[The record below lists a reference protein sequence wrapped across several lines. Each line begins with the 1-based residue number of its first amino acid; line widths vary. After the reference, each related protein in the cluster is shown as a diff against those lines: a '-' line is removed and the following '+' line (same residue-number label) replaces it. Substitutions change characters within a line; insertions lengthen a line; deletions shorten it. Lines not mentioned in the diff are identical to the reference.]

1 MIFSLPS
8 NSTIPFVETTD
19 ASMRQLA
26 GTVGIQYQT
35 YPNQGKTS
43 QYVQGMTTAISRKVN
58 LINLLD
64 GTDPRLIAP
73 QISQAK
79 AAGIP
84 VVDSHD
90 LDLSQQPYPNVAAF
104 VDMDAVQA
112 GKIVAASAIS
122 QTKGDA
128 DVLIITSNNYANS
141 QPTATGLK
149 QEFAQDCPSCKL
161 TYANVN
167 GPDWATKIQP
177 LVSAALTRDPN
188 LNFVVPVFD
197 SMLEYVVPAVTT
209 KGAIGKVHAGSWN
222 GTPAILDLIRTGK
235 IVTVDVGENPADIAA
250 ASLDQSMRVML
261 NMTPSPNEHLVL
273 RVFTAAN
280 VQEAGAPAK
289 VGVGYGNAYLAGYR
303 HVWGLS

>member
-1 MIFSLPS
+1 MSHTLRMSSIARLAIAPFALCLIVGVAGCGSSSSGSSSSGSSSSGGSGASTANVKHANTVVAQYTALPAFTSPGPAFDAKKAAGKVIFSLPS

-149 QEFAQDCPSCKL
+149 QEFAQDMPLLQADLRECERTRLGDQDPATCL
-161 TYANVN
+161 CRTYARSKSQFRGSGVR
-167 GPDWATKIQP
+167 Q
-177 LVSAALTRDPN
+177 
-188 LNFVVPVFD
+188 
-197 SMLEYVVPAVTT
+197 
-209 KGAIGKVHAGSWN
+209 HA
-222 GTPAILDLIRTGK
+222 
-235 IVTVDVGENPADIAA
+235 
-250 ASLDQSMRVML
+250 
-261 NMTPSPNEHLVL
+261 
-273 RVFTAAN
+273 
-280 VQEAGAPAK
+280 
-289 VGVGYGNAYLAGYR
+289 
-303 HVWGLS
+303 